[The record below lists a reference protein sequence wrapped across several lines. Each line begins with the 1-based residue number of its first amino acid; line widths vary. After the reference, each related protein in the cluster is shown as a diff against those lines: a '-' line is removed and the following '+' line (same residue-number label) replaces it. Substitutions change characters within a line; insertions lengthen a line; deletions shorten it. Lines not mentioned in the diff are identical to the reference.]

1 MVRDWRIL
9 ALLIAFPPAF
19 TLIMGHAFE
28 VEDLTHVPAILRDED
43 GSAESKRLVEFL
55 SPRAAFDWR
64 IENVAAPAP
73 AASAEKDAALEVTKD
88 EGDKAVDAKGA
99 GKKPAQDPNEK
110 PNPDLFQSGVQALVT
125 IPRGWG
131 AGLNNG
137 DPIALQAWLNG
148 SDTTTAPTLEGMLDQ
163 AMGEFQLKERDRM
176 VEDLPIEV
184 IDMGEKIPVPIRH
197 RITSALEPWKV
208 TTKIAYNP
216 KLRFVPYVAPGIIGL
231 VLQLLTIPLMAV
243 TITRERESGTLSQLL
258 LTSLRRWEIVV
269 GKVVPHLL
277 LSLVM
282 VAVVM
287 ALAVW
292 HFEVTFPR
300 LPLLGVLCFLFLLCS
315 LGLGLVFSAFC
326 NTQAQAIQITVFFLL
341 PTIPLSGAFAPL
353 DQLPEGIKYL
363 AEVFPLTHFCRAF
376 RVVSLANAPFS
387 FLAADA
393 ITLGLGAVGTFAI
406 AALLLRRTE

>member
-1 MVRDWRIL
+1 
-9 ALLIAFPPAF
+9 
-19 TLIMGHAFE
+19 MGHAFE
-28 VEDLTHVPAILRDED
+28 VEDLSNVPSILRDAD
-43 GSAESKRLVEFL
+43 GSPESKKLIEFL
-55 SPRAAFDWR
+55 QTRPAFAWR
-64 IENVAAPAP
+64 LEEAPAP
-73 AASAEKDAALEVTKD
+73 AAAPEASLALTADDSDKDAKPKSDD
-88 EGDKAVDAKGA
+88 EE
-99 GKKPAQDPNEK
+99 PAQGPDEK
-110 PNPDLFQSGVQALVT
+110 PEPDLFQSGVQALVT
-125 IPRGWG
+125 IPPGWG
-131 AGLNNG
+131 AGLNDGN
-137 DPIALQAWLNG
+137 PIALQAWLNG
-148 SDTTTAPTLEGMLDQ
+148 SDTTTAPTLEGLLQ
-163 AMGEFQLKERDRM
+163 EAMGKFQLQQRDAM
-176 VEDLPIEV
+176 VDDLPIEV
-184 IDMGEKIPVPIRH
+184 IEMGEKIPVPVRH

-208 TTKIAYNP
+208 QTKIAYNP

-269 GKVVPHLL
+269 GKVIPHLL

-292 HFEVTFPR
+292 HFDVTFPR
-300 LPLLGVLCFLFLLCS
+300 LPLLTGLCFLFLLCS

-376 RVVSLANAPFS
+376 RVVSLANAPFH

-393 ITLGLGAVGTFAI
+393 VTLGLGAVATFAI